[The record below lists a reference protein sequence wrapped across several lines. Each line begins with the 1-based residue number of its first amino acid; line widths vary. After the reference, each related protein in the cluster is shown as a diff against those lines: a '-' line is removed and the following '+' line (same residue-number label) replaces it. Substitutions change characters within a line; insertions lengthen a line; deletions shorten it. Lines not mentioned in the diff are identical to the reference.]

1 MPNLGPG
8 ELIIILLIVVVLFGG
23 GRIARL
29 GGELG
34 TAMREFRRGLSAGEA
49 ETNNKPENAPEEA
62 PKQS

>member
-34 TAMREFRRGLSAGEA
+34 TAMREFRRGLSGGEA
-49 ETNNKPENAPEEA
+49 EVNNKPEKAPEEA

>member
-1 MPNLGPG
+1 MPQLGPG

-34 TAMREFRRGLSAGEA
+34 TAMREFRRGLNTGEA
-49 ETNNKPENAPEEA
+49 EANKKPENAPEEA
-62 PKQS
+62 AKQS